1 MRKRSFF
8 YLLIILAP
16 IFLFSGLQKYQEEAL
31 AINISVPV
39 RVFDGQNFIENLTK
53 EDFLVYED
61 GVPQPITAVYLI
73 KKTRIIHQEVEK
85 PRQAETPLPS
95 PNLARRI
102 VLVFEINEFLPKC
115 EEAVDF
121 LIKEAL
127 QPQDKLTVITPVRAY
142 NLKGEALQRLSREA
156 IARQLKEKIRQDIWR
171 VNVELRNLIS
181 DYKTLMNS
189 QWRAG
194 ISGQDILYKIKNLK
208 FLDEKQLIK
217 FAEVLKNFDGQKH
230 LFLFYQEEELL
241 MKKIFDDTGQSEF
254 QKMQFIKDIRFDV
267 QKIKRLFA
275 DYGVHFNFLF
285 ITKVKWSNQLM
296 DVTEFA
302 PQQYENFKITGEFF
316 SVFYNLAKAT
326 GGVTL
331 SSQNPEAA
339 FKKAVE
345 VAENYYLLYYRPLN
359 YQADGKFRQ
368 IKVVVRNRNYKVIHR
383 LGYVAD

>member
-1 MRKRSFF
+1 M
-8 YLLIILAP
+8 
-16 IFLFSGLQKYQEEAL
+16 
-31 AINISVPV
+31 
-39 RVFDGQNFIENLTK
+39 RVFEGRKFVGNLTK

-73 KKTRIIHQEVEK
+73 KKTQIIHQEVEK
-85 PRQAETPLPS
+85 RRQEEIRRPL

-115 EEAVDF
+115 EEVVDF
-121 LIKEAL
+121 LIKEVL
-127 QPQDKLTVITPVRAY
+127 QSQDKLTVITPIRAY

-181 DYKTLMNS
+181 DYKAVMNS

-194 ISGQDILYKIKNLK
+194 ISGRDILYKIKNLK
-208 FLDEKQLIK
+208 FLNEKQLIK
-217 FAEVLKNFDGQKH
+217 FGEILKNFDGQKY

-241 MKKIFDDTGQSEF
+241 MKKIFDDTGQSEL

-275 DYGVHFNFLF
+275 DYSVHFNFLF

-296 DVTEFA
+296 EVTEFA

-331 SSQNPEAA
+331 SSQNPEAV

-345 VAENYYLLYYRPLN
+345 VTESYYLLYYRPLN
-359 YQADGKFRQ
+359 YRPDGKFRL
-368 IKVVVRNRNYKVIHR
+368 IKVRVRDRHYKVIHR
-383 LGYVAD
+383 LGYIAD